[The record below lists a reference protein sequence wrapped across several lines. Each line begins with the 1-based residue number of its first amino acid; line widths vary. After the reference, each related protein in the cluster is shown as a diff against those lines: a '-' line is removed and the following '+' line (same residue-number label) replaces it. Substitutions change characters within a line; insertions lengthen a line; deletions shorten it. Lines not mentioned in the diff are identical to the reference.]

1 MAEPYSPKQF
11 FRNVYNIFLI
21 QYFEQNNIDFPLDLY
36 AIEEKQ
42 VDVIFDA
49 FLTLDDNTRHK
60 IESDFQKVHALAT
73 DAGIISLIEE
83 AKEFENHQFIDSLQ
97 GISGLHGKAMW
108 AFLDSPEYW
117 QGASMLYQ
125 TRIIPSSYW
134 TKINQ
139 LPELEQPFKG
149 NDIELLAQAIGEYF
163 FKNEGRG
170 KQCKIDQYKRGK
182 NDYFFAFPEDFA
194 KTAVEWV
201 DNDLQSLPHQMAF
214 EIVFM
219 YCEHTATLDLYAR
232 KNAKSIPQLQELFA
246 LYILKAKLT
255 NLTPYVESKSYD
267 LEPIFEAGFEFDIP
281 DKSDIYTIQILSA
294 EVTCKNNP
302 SSHVLVSISPD
313 KNKDAVRDRLLKIR
327 SKTEYISAVKLKV
340 FFKPNAMRTKPAK
353 AVSISISMPAKCNLG
368 CSDDDI
374 LISSIL
380 AASGIEPQPLN
391 LSLPWK

>member
-11 FRNVYNIFLI
+11 FRNVYNVFLM
-21 QYFEQNNIDFPLDLY
+21 QYFEKNNIDFPLDLY
-36 AIEEKQ
+36 AINEKQ
-42 VDVIFDA
+42 VDAIFDA
-49 FLTLDDNTRHK
+49 FLTLDDGTRRK
-60 IESDFQKVHALAT
+60 IESEFQKIHALAT

-108 AFLDSPEYW
+108 AFIDSPEYW

-139 LPELEQPFKG
+139 LPALEQAFTG

-170 KQCKIDQYKRGK
+170 RQCKIDHYKRGK

-194 KTAVEWV
+194 KTAIEWV

-214 EIVFM
+214 EIVFV

-232 KNAKSIPQLQELFA
+232 KNAKNIPHLQELFA

-267 LEPIFEAGFEFDIP
+267 LEPIFETGFEFDIP

-353 AVSISISMPAKCNLG
+353 AVPISMPDKCNLG

-374 LISSIL
+374 LISEIL

>member
-11 FRNVYNIFLI
+11 FRNVYNIFLL
-21 QYFEQNNIDFPLDLY
+21 QYFEENKIDFPVDLY
-36 AIEEKQ
+36 AIKENNA
-42 VDVIFDA
+42 DAIFVA
-49 FLTLDDNTRHK
+49 FLTLSDVTRHK
-60 IESDFQKVHALAT
+60 IDSDFQKVHALAT

-83 AKEFENHQFIDSLQ
+83 AKEFENHQFVDSLQ
-97 GISGLHGKAMW
+97 AISGLHGKAMW

-139 LPELEQPFKG
+139 LPVLEQPFSD
-149 NDIELLAQAIGEYF
+149 NDIELLAKAIGEYF
-163 FKNEGRG
+163 FNNEGRG
-170 KQCKIDQYKRGK
+170 KQCKIDHYKRGK

-194 KTAVEWV
+194 KTAIEWV

-214 EIVFM
+214 EIVFV

-232 KNAKSIPQLQELFA
+232 KNAKNIPHLQELFA

-255 NLTPYVESKSYD
+255 NFTPYVENKSYD

-281 DKSDIYTIQILSA
+281 NESDIYTVQILSA

-302 SSHVLVSISPD
+302 SSHVTVSISPD

-327 SKTEYISAVKLKV
+327 IQTEYISAVKLKV
-340 FFKPNAMRTKPAK
+340 FFKPNAMRTKPARL
-353 AVSISISMPAKCNLG
+353 VTISMPDKCSLG

-374 LISSIL
+374 LINEIL
-380 AASGIEPQPLN
+380 AASGIEALPLN
-391 LSLPWK
+391 LSLPCI

>member
-11 FRNVYNIFLI
+11 FRNVYNVYLI
-21 QYFEQNNIDFPLDLY
+21 QYFEINNIDFPLDLY

-42 VDVIFDA
+42 VEAIFDA
-49 FLTLDDNTRHK
+49 FLILDDDTRHK

-97 GISGLHGKAMW
+97 AISGLHAKAMW

-139 LPELEQPFKG
+139 LPELEKPFTN
-149 NDIELLAQAIGEYF
+149 NDIDLLAQAIGEYF
-163 FKNEGRG
+163 FNNEGRG
-170 KQCKIDQYKRGK
+170 NQCKIDHYKRGK

-194 KTAVEWV
+194 KTAIEWV
-201 DNDLQSLPHQMAF
+201 DNELQSLPHQMAF

-232 KNAKSIPQLQELFA
+232 KNAKNKPHLQELFA
-246 LYILKAKLT
+246 LHILKTKLI
-255 NLTPYVESKSYD
+255 NFTPYVESKKYD
-267 LEPIFEAGFEFDIP
+267 LEPIFEAGFEFNIP
-281 DKSDIYTIQILSA
+281 DKSDIYTIQIIAA
-294 EVTCKNNP
+294 EVTCNNDP
-302 SSHVLVSISPD
+302 TSHLLVSIFPD
-313 KNKDAVRDRLLKIR
+313 KNKYAVRDRLVKVR
-327 SKTEYISAVKLKV
+327 SQTEYISAVKLKV
-340 FFKPNAMRTKPAK
+340 FFKPNSIKTKPARV
-353 AVSISISMPAKCNLG
+353 VSISLPDKYNLG
-368 CSDDDI
+368 CSEDDI
-374 LISSIL
+374 LIEEIL
-380 AASGIEPQPLN
+380 AASGIEPETIN
-391 LSLPWK
+391 LSLPCM

>member
-11 FRNVYNIFLI
+11 FRNVYNIFLL
-21 QYFEQNNIDFPLDLY
+21 QYFEKNKIDFPLDLY
-36 AIEEKQ
+36 AIKENNA
-42 VDVIFDA
+42 DTIFEA
-49 FLTLDDNTRHK
+49 FLTLSDDTRHR
-60 IESDFQKVHALAT
+60 IDSDFQKVHALAT

-83 AKEFENHQFIDSLQ
+83 AKEFVNHQFIDSLQ
-97 GISGLHGKAMW
+97 AISGLHGKAMW

-139 LPELEQPFKG
+139 LPILEQHFSD

-170 KQCKIDQYKRGK
+170 KQCKIDHYKRGK

-194 KTAVEWV
+194 KTAIEWV

-214 EIVFM
+214 EIVFV

-232 KNAKSIPQLQELFA
+232 KNAKNIPHLQELFA

-255 NLTPYVESKSYD
+255 NFTPYVENKSYD

-281 DKSDIYTIQILSA
+281 NESDIYTVQILSA
-294 EVTCKNNP
+294 ELTCKNNP
-302 SSHVLVSISPD
+302 SSHVTVCISPD

-327 SKTEYISAVKLKV
+327 FQTEYISAVKLKV

-353 AVSISISMPAKCNLG
+353 VVSISMPDKCNLG

-374 LISSIL
+374 LISEIL
-380 AASGIEPQPLN
+380 AASGIEALPLN
-391 LSLPWK
+391 LSLPCM

>member
-1 MAEPYSPKQF
+1 MSEPYSPKQF

-21 QYFEQNNIDFPLDLY
+21 QYFEKNNIDFPLDLY
-36 AIEEKQ
+36 AIKEKQ

-60 IESDFQKVHALAT
+60 IESDFQKIHALAT

-108 AFLDSPEYW
+108 AFNDSPEYW

-139 LPELEQPFKG
+139 LPELEQPFTN

-170 KQCKIDQYKRGK
+170 KQCKIDHYKRGK

-194 KTAVEWV
+194 KTAIEWV

-214 EIVFM
+214 EIVFVH
-219 YCEHTATLDLYAR
+219 CEHMATLDLYAR
-232 KNAKSIPQLQELFA
+232 KNAKNIPHLQELFA

-255 NLTPYVESKSYD
+255 NFTPYVENRSYD
-267 LEPIFEAGFEFDIP
+267 LEPIFEAGFEFNIP
-281 DKSDIYTIQILSA
+281 DKSDVYTVQILSA

-302 SSHVLVSISPD
+302 SSHVIVSISPD

-340 FFKPNAMRTKPAK
+340 FFKPNAMRTKPAR
-353 AVSISISMPAKCNLG
+353 AVSISMPDKCNLG

-374 LISSIL
+374 LISEIL

-391 LSLPWK
+391 LSLPCM

>member
-11 FRNVYNIFLI
+11 FRNVYNIFLM
-21 QYFEQNNIDFPLDLY
+21 QYFEKNNIDFPLDLY

-42 VDVIFDA
+42 VEAIFDA
-49 FLTLDDNTRHK
+49 FLRLDDDTRHK

-97 GISGLHGKAMW
+97 AISGLHAKAMW

-139 LPELEQPFKG
+139 LPELEKPFTD
-149 NDIELLAQAIGEYF
+149 NDIVLLAQAIGEYF
-163 FKNEGRG
+163 FINEGRG
-170 KQCKIDQYKRGK
+170 KQCKIDHYKRGK

-194 KTAVEWV
+194 KTAIEWV

-232 KNAKSIPQLQELFA
+232 KNTKNKPHLQELFA

-255 NLTPYVESKSYD
+255 NFTPCVESKKYD
-267 LEPIFEAGFEFDIP
+267 LEPIFEAGFEFNIP
-281 DKSDIYTIQILSA
+281 DKSDIYTIQIISA
-294 EVTCKNNP
+294 EVTCNNDP
-302 SSHVLVSISPD
+302 TSHLLVSIFPD
-313 KNKDAVRDRLLKIR
+313 KNKYAVRDRLVKVR
-327 SKTEYISAVKLKV
+327 SQTEYISAVKLKV
-340 FFKPNAMRTKPAK
+340 FFKPNSVKTKPAR
-353 AVSISISMPAKCNLG
+353 VVSISMPDKCNLG

-374 LISSIL
+374 LIAEIL
-380 AASGIEPQPLN
+380 AVSGIEPETIN
-391 LSLPWK
+391 LSLPCI

>member
-11 FRNVYNIFLI
+11 FRNVYNVFLI
-21 QYFEQNNIDFPLDLY
+21 QYFEKNNIDFSLDLY
-36 AIEEKQ
+36 AIKEKQ

-49 FLTLDDNTRHK
+49 FIALDDNTRHK
-60 IESDFQKVHALAT
+60 IESDFQKIHGLAT

-83 AKEFENHQFIDSLQ
+83 AKEFENHQLIDSLQ

-108 AFLDSPEYW
+108 AFIDSPEYW

-139 LPELEQPFKG
+139 LPELEQPFTG

-170 KQCKIDQYKRGK
+170 KQCKIDHYKRGK

-214 EIVFM
+214 EIVFV

-340 FFKPNAMRTKPAK
+340 FFKPNVMRTKPAK
-353 AVSISISMPAKCNLG
+353 AVSISMPDKCNLG

-374 LISSIL
+374 SISEIL